1 MSNNNNTNSN
11 EVREQGLQHYY
22 NIIVDN
28 LFPFSLIAIVAIVV
42 SVVYAVSSINIYKS
56 TTVLKVSKPSGNI
69 LNSPL
74 MPEFQDFGSDR
85 FIANEIE
92 VLKSYKVREI
102 ASTALKD
109 SFNAL
114 NQIDSFKVLVHT
126 PSKLTN
132 DKPKLLEVDEIASLL
147 STNVTIEQK
156 RGLDIVEISS
166 QSPSPFE
173 AALITNLYAQAY
185 KTLNLEIN
193 RNQLTLVKAFLLD
206 QKNEK
211 LAQLNNSEELLKMFQ
226 EKRGII
232 ALDDQAKELITQLS
246 KFEAD
251 LNLGKM
257 ELAISEKTLKQY
269 KDELRRQDPQLTA
282 YLENFSSE
290 EYLKNLQTELARL
303 EVNRDVALSS
313 VKDKNVDTQAIREY
327 DAKIKELRNKLN
339 SKIEGFKASI
349 FASSPEEVK
358 LMTKNVIEEEIKSKS
373 LEIKVKNLSEIV
385 NKYDSKFNQL
395 PKLAIEYARLQ
406 RGRESLEKLYILVE
420 EKYQEAVIN
429 EQSQPGNVLIID
441 VARRP
446 DKPSKPNR
454 LLIVLVGTILGL
466 GFGLGYAFLRN
477 YFDNTVKT
485 PEDLKD
491 RNINVIGWVPQIQS
505 LDKSIS
511 KDLEFIIY
519 NKPDSVPS
527 EAFRALRTRVQFS
540 KVDQGNMKVIHITS
554 STPGEGKTL
563 ISSNLAGSFAQAN
576 HKTLLL
582 DCDLRKPRVHTI
594 FGMNRQ
600 PGLVEYLFD
609 QVNLATIIKPTKLAN
624 LDVITVGTIPPNPAE
639 MLGSKKMQ
647 DFITH
652 MKTLYDYI
660 IIDSPPIISVTDSE
674 IIAAYCDAVYLVV
687 SANYTEFDLLEKAL
701 DILKNSN
708 VNFVGT
714 ILNNFVFKNSYGSY
728 YKYYYYYYNREK
740 EGTRSKK
747 TT

>member
-1 MSNNNNTNSN
+1 MNNNSVD
-11 EVREQGLQHYY
+11 VREQGLAHYY
-22 NIIVDN
+22 NIVIDN
-28 LFPFSLIAIVAIVV
+28 LFPFLLISVVAIVV
-42 SVVYAVSSINIYKS
+42 AIVYAISSINIYKS
-56 TTVLKVSKPSGNI
+56 TTVLKISKPSGNI

-102 ASTALKD
+102 AANSLID
-109 SFNAL
+109 SVKAI
-114 NQIDSFKVLVHT
+114 NQIDSFKVLVQSQ
-126 PSKLTN
+126 SKLTN
-132 DKPKLLEVDEIASLL
+132 DRPKLLDVDQIATLL
-147 STNVTIEQK
+147 SSNVTIEQK

-173 AALITNLYAQAY
+173 AALITNLYARAY
-185 KTLNLEIN
+185 KTLNLEFN
-193 RNQLTLVKAFLLD
+193 RNQLTLVKAFLSD

-211 LAQLNNSEELLKMFQ
+211 LGELNSSEELLKTFQ
-226 EKRGII
+226 EKGGII

-251 LNLGKM
+251 LNLAKM
-257 ELAISEKTLKQY
+257 ELSISEKTLKQY
-269 KDELRRQDPQLTA
+269 KEELRKQDPQLTA

-303 EVNRDVALSS
+303 EVNRDIALSNT
-313 VKDKNVDTQAIREY
+313 KDKNLDNQMVRDY
-327 DAKIKELRNKLN
+327 DAKIKDLKSKLKT
-339 SKIEGFKASI
+339 KIEGLKASI

-358 LMTKNVIEEEIKSKS
+358 VLTKNVIEEEIKAKS
-373 LEIKVKNLSEIV
+373 LEIKVKNLAEIV
-385 NKYDSKFNQL
+385 NSYDSKFNQL
-395 PKLAIEYARLQ
+395 PKSAIEYARLQ
-406 RGRESLEKLYILVE
+406 RSRESLEKLYILVE

-429 EQSQPGNVLIID
+429 EQSQPGNVIIID

-446 DKPSKPNR
+446 DKPAKPNR
-454 LLIVLVGTILGL
+454 LLIILVGTILGL

-477 YFDNTVKT
+477 YFDNTVKS

-563 ISSNLAGSFAQAN
+563 IASNLAGSFAQAN
-576 HKTLLL
+576 HKTLLM
-582 DCDLRKPRVHTI
+582 DCDLRKPRVHTL

-600 PGLVEYLFD
+600 PGLVEHLFD
-609 QVNLATIIKPTKLAN
+609 QVDLATIIKPSKLAN

-687 SANYTEFDLLEKAL
+687 SANYTEFDLLDKAL

-740 EGTRSKK
+740 EGSRSKS

>member
-1 MSNNNNTNSN
+1 MNNNSV
-11 EVREQGLQHYY
+11 EVREQGLAHYY
-22 NIIVDN
+22 NIIIDN
-28 LFPFSLIAIVAIVV
+28 LFPFILISVVAIVV
-42 SVVYAVSSINIYKS
+42 AIIYAVSSINIYKS
-56 TTVLKVSKPSGNI
+56 TTVLKISKPSGNI

-102 ASTALKD
+102 AANALID
-109 SFNAL
+109 SFKSI
-114 NQIDSFKVLVHT
+114 NQIDSFKVLVQS
-126 PSKLTN
+126 PSKLIK
-132 DKPKLLEVDEIASLL
+132 DKPKLLEVDQIAALL
-147 STNVTIEQK
+147 SKNVTIEQK

-166 QSPSPFE
+166 ESPSPFE
-173 AALITNLYAQAY
+173 ASLIANLYAQAY
-185 KTLNLEIN
+185 KTLNLEFN
-193 RNQLTLVKAFLLD
+193 RNQLTLVKSFLD
-206 QKNEK
+206 QQKKEK
-211 LAQLNNSEELLKMFQ
+211 LAALNSAEDILKTFQ
-226 EKRGII
+226 EKGGII
-232 ALDDQAKELITQLS
+232 ALDDQARELITQLS

-251 LNLGKM
+251 RNLAKM

-269 KDELRRQDPQLTA
+269 KEELRKQDPQLTA

-290 EYLKNLQTELARL
+290 EYLKSLQTELARL
-303 EVNRDVALSS
+303 EVNRDVALSNA
-313 VKDKNVDTQAIREY
+313 KDKNVDNQTIKDY
-327 DAKIKELRNKLN
+327 DAKIKELRDKLK
-339 SKIEGFKASI
+339 SKIEGVKASI

-358 LMTKNVIEEEIKSKS
+358 LITKNVIEEEIKSQAS
-373 LEIKVKNLSEIV
+373 AIKVKNLDEIV
-385 NKYDSKFNQL
+385 KVYDTKFNQL
-395 PKLAIEYARLQ
+395 PKSAIEYARLQ

-429 EQSQPGNVLIID
+429 EQSQPGNVIIID
-441 VARRP
+441 LARRP
-446 DKPSKPNR
+446 SSPAKPNR
-454 LLIVLVGTILGL
+454 LLIILVGTILGF
-466 GFGLGYAFLRN
+466 GFGLGFAFLRN

-485 PEDLKD
+485 PEDLKNK
-491 RNINVIGWVPQIQS
+491 NINVTGWVPQIQS

-511 KDLEFIIY
+511 KDIEFIIY

-527 EAFRALRTRVQFS
+527 EAFRALRTRIQFS

-563 ISSNLAGSFAQAN
+563 IASNLAGSFAQAN

-582 DCDLRKPRVHTI
+582 DCDLRKPRIHSV
-594 FGMNRQ
+594 FGMTRQ

-609 QVNLATIIKPTKLAN
+609 QVDLKTIIKPTKLAN
-624 LDVITVGTIPPNPAE
+624 LDVITVGTIPPNPSE

-647 DFITH
+647 GFIDL

-660 IIDSPPIISVTDSE
+660 IIDSPPLISVTDSE

-687 SANYTEFDLLEKAL
+687 SANYTEFDLLDKAI

-740 EGTRSKK
+740 EGTRSK
-747 TT
+747 TTT

>member
-211 LAQLNNSEELLKMFQ
+211 LAQLNSAEDILKIFQ
-226 EKRGII
+226 EKGGII

-251 LNLGKM
+251 QNLAKM

-269 KDELRRQDPQLTA
+269 KEELRNQDPQLTA

-290 EYLKNLQTELARL
+290 EYLKSLQTELAKL
-303 EVNRDVALSS
+303 EVNRDIALSS
-313 VKDKNVDTQAIREY
+313 SKDKNNDNQTIKEY
-327 DAKIKELRNKLN
+327 DAKIKELRNKLK
-339 SKIEGFKASI
+339 SKVEGVKASI

-358 LMTKNVIEEEIKSKS
+358 LITKNVIEEEIKSQGYA
-373 LEIKVKNLSEIV
+373 IKVKNLDAIV
-385 NKYDSKFNQL
+385 KTYDAKFNQL
-395 PKLAIEYARLQ
+395 PKSAIEYARLQ

-491 RNINVIGWVPQIQS
+491 RNINVIGWVPKIQS

-540 KVDQGNMKVIHITS
+540 KVDQGNMKVIHVTS

>member
-211 LAQLNNSEELLKMFQ
+211 LAQLNSAEDILKIFQ
-226 EKRGII
+226 EKGGII

-251 LNLGKM
+251 QNLAKM

-269 KDELRRQDPQLTA
+269 KEELRNQDPQLTA

-290 EYLKNLQTELARL
+290 EYLKSLQTELAKL
-303 EVNRDVALSS
+303 EVNRDIALSS
-313 VKDKNVDTQAIREY
+313 SKDKNNDNQTIKEY
-327 DAKIKELRNKLN
+327 DAKIKELRNKLK
-339 SKIEGFKASI
+339 SKVEGVKASI

-358 LMTKNVIEEEIKSKS
+358 LITKNVIEEEIKSQGYA
-373 LEIKVKNLSEIV
+373 IKVKNLDAIV
-385 NKYDSKFNQL
+385 KTYDAKFNQL
-395 PKLAIEYARLQ
+395 PKSAIEYARLQ

-511 KDLEFIIY
+511 EDLEFIIY

-540 KVDQGNMKVIHITS
+540 KVDQGNMKVIHVTS

>member
-226 EKRGII
+226 EKGGII

-395 PKLAIEYARLQ
+395 PKSAIEYARLQ

-491 RNINVIGWVPQIQS
+491 RNINVIGWVPKIQS

-540 KVDQGNMKVIHITS
+540 KVDQGNMKVIHVTS
-554 STPGEGKTL
+554 STPGEGKSL

>member
-1 MSNNNNTNSN
+1 MNNNSVDT
-11 EVREQGLQHYY
+11 REQGLAHYY
-22 NIIVDN
+22 NIVIDN
-28 LFPFSLIAIVAIVV
+28 LFPFILISVVAIVV
-42 SVVYAVSSINIYKS
+42 AVVYAISSINIYKS
-56 TTVLKVSKPSGNI
+56 TTVLKISKPSGNI

-92 VLKSYKVREI
+92 VLKSYKVRDI
-102 ASTALKD
+102 AAQSLID
-109 SFNAL
+109 SFKSV
-114 NQIDSFKVLVHT
+114 NQLDSFKVLVRSA
-126 PSKLTN
+126 SKLTN
-132 DKPKLLEVDEIASLL
+132 DKPKLLDADQIAALL
-147 STNVTIEQK
+147 ATKVTIEQK

-166 QSPSPFE
+166 ESPSPYE
-173 AALITNLYAQAY
+173 ASLICNLYAQAY
-185 KTLNLEIN
+185 KTLNLEFN
-193 RNQLTLVKAFLLD
+193 RNQLTLVKDFLIQ
-206 QKNEK
+206 QKDEK
-211 LAQLNNSEELLKMFQ
+211 QHELNNSEEILKTFQ
-226 EKRGII
+226 ERGGII
-232 ALDDQAKELITQLS
+232 ALDEQARELITQLS

-251 LNLGKM
+251 LNLAKM
-257 ELAISEKTLKQY
+257 ELSISQKTLKQY
-269 KDELRRQDPQLTA
+269 KEELRKQDPQLTA
-282 YLENFSSE
+282 YLENVSSE
-290 EYLKNLQTELARL
+290 EYLKTLQTELARL
-303 EVNRDVALSS
+303 DFNRDVALSNA
-313 VKDKNVDTQAIREY
+313 KDKNVDNIVVKDY
-327 DAKIKELRNKLN
+327 DAKIKELKNKLKT
-339 SKIEGFKASI
+339 KIDGLKASI

-358 LMTKNVIEEEIKSKS
+358 EITKSVIEEEIKSQA
-373 LEIKVKNLSEIV
+373 LEIKVKNLENIV
-385 NKYDSKFNQL
+385 HEYDSKFNQL
-395 PKLAIEYARLQ
+395 PKSAIEYARLQ
-406 RGRESLEKLYILVE
+406 RNRESLEKLYILVE

-454 LLIVLVGTILGL
+454 LLIILVGTILGF

-491 RNINVIGWVPQIQS
+491 KNINVIGWVPQIQS
-505 LDKSIS
+505 LDKSIA

-563 ISSNLAGSFAQAN
+563 IASNLAGSFAQAN
-576 HKTLLL
+576 HKTLLM
-582 DCDLRKPRVHTI
+582 DCDLRKPRVHTV
-594 FGMNRQ
+594 FGMTRQ

-609 QVNLATIIKPTKLAN
+609 QVDLKTIIKPSKLSN

-647 DFITH
+647 DFIH
-652 MKTLYDYI
+652 LMKTMYDYI

-687 SANYTEFDLLEKAL
+687 SANYTEFDLLDKGL

-740 EGTRSKK
+740 EGSRSKK

>member
-1 MSNNNNTNSN
+1 S
-11 EVREQGLQHYY
+11 
-22 NIIVDN
+22 
-28 LFPFSLIAIVAIVV
+28 
-42 SVVYAVSSINIYKS
+42 
-56 TTVLKVSKPSGNI
+56 
-69 LNSPL
+69 
-74 MPEFQDFGSDR
+74 
-85 FIANEIE
+85 
-92 VLKSYKVREI
+92 
-102 ASTALKD
+102 
-109 SFNAL
+109 
-114 NQIDSFKVLVHT
+114 
-126 PSKLTN
+126 
-132 DKPKLLEVDEIASLL
+132 
-147 STNVTIEQK
+147 
-156 RGLDIVEISS
+156 
-166 QSPSPFE
+166 
-173 AALITNLYAQAY
+173 
-185 KTLNLEIN
+185 
-193 RNQLTLVKAFLLD
+193 
-206 QKNEK
+206 
-211 LAQLNNSEELLKMFQ
+211 
-226 EKRGII
+226 
-232 ALDDQAKELITQLS
+232 
-246 KFEAD
+246 
-251 LNLGKM
+251 
-257 ELAISEKTLKQY
+257 
-269 KDELRRQDPQLTA
+269 
-282 YLENFSSE
+282 
-290 EYLKNLQTELARL
+290 
-303 EVNRDVALSS
+303 
-313 VKDKNVDTQAIREY
+313 
-327 DAKIKELRNKLN
+327 
-339 SKIEGFKASI
+339 
-349 FASSPEEVK
+349 
-358 LMTKNVIEEEIKSKS
+358 
-373 LEIKVKNLSEIV
+373 
-385 NKYDSKFNQL
+385 
-395 PKLAIEYARLQ
+395 AIEYARLQ

-491 RNINVIGWVPQIQS
+491 RNINVIGWVPKIQS

>member
-211 LAQLNNSEELLKMFQ
+211 LAQLNSAEDILKIFQ
-226 EKRGII
+226 EKGGII

-251 LNLGKM
+251 QNLAKM

-269 KDELRRQDPQLTA
+269 KEELRNQDPQLTA

-290 EYLKNLQTELARL
+290 EYLKSLQTELAKL
-303 EVNRDVALSS
+303 EVNRDIALSS
-313 VKDKNVDTQAIREY
+313 SKDKNNDNQTIKEY
-327 DAKIKELRNKLN
+327 DAKIKELRNKLK
-339 SKIEGFKASI
+339 SKVEGVKASI

-358 LMTKNVIEEEIKSKS
+358 LITKNVIEEEIKSQGYA
-373 LEIKVKNLSEIV
+373 IKVKNLDAIV
-385 NKYDSKFNQL
+385 KTYDAKFNQL
-395 PKLAIEYARLQ
+395 PKSAIEYARLQ

-491 RNINVIGWVPQIQS
+491 RNINVIGWVPKIQS

-511 KDLEFIIY
+511 EDLEFIIY

-540 KVDQGNMKVIHITS
+540 KVDQGNMKVIHVTS

>member
-211 LAQLNNSEELLKMFQ
+211 LAQLNSAEDILKIFQ
-226 EKRGII
+226 EKGGII

-251 LNLGKM
+251 QNLAKM

-269 KDELRRQDPQLTA
+269 KEELRNQDPQLTA

-290 EYLKNLQTELARL
+290 EYLKSLQTELAKL
-303 EVNRDVALSS
+303 EVNRDIALSS
-313 VKDKNVDTQAIREY
+313 SKDKNNDNQTIKEY
-327 DAKIKELRNKLN
+327 DAKIKELRNKLK
-339 SKIEGFKASI
+339 SKVEGVKASI

-358 LMTKNVIEEEIKSKS
+358 LITKNVIEEEIKSQGYA
-373 LEIKVKNLSEIV
+373 IKVKNLDAIV
-385 NKYDSKFNQL
+385 KTYDAKFNQL
-395 PKLAIEYARLQ
+395 PKSAIEYARLQ

-540 KVDQGNMKVIHITS
+540 KVDQGNMKVIHVTS

>member
-540 KVDQGNMKVIHITS
+540 KVDQGNMKVIHVTS

>member
-1 MSNNNNTNSN
+1 MNNNSV
-11 EVREQGLQHYY
+11 EVSEQGLSHYY
-22 NIIVDN
+22 NIIIDN
-28 LFPFSLIAIVAIVV
+28 LFPFILISVVAIII
-42 SVVYAVSSINIYKS
+42 SVVYAVSSTNIYKS
-56 TTVLKVSKPSGNI
+56 TTVLKISKPSGNI

-92 VLKSYKVREI
+92 VLKSYKVRDI
-102 ASTALKD
+102 AAQSLID
-109 SFNAL
+109 SFKAVNV
-114 NQIDSFKVLVHT
+114 IDSFKVLVQSA
-126 PSKLTN
+126 SKLTN
-132 DKPKLLEVDEIASLL
+132 DKPKLLDIDEIATLL
-147 STNVTIEQK
+147 SKNVSIEQK

-166 QSPSPFE
+166 ESPSPFE
-173 AALITNLYAQAY
+173 ASLIANLYAQAY
-185 KTLNLEIN
+185 KTLNLEFN
-193 RNQLTLVKAFLLD
+193 RNQLTLVKSFLLD

-211 LAQLNNSEELLKMFQ
+211 LAQLNSSEDLLKTFQ
-226 EKRGII
+226 EKGGII

-251 LNLGKM
+251 FNLAKM
-257 ELAISEKTLKQY
+257 ELSMSLKTFKQY
-269 KDELRRQDPQLTA
+269 KEELRKQDPQLSA
-282 YLENFSSE
+282 YLENVSSE
-290 EYLKNLQTELARL
+290 EYLKTLQTELAKL
-303 EVNRDVALSS
+303 EVNRDIALSNT
-313 VKDKNVDTQAIREY
+313 KDKNVDNIVVKDY
-327 DAKIKELRNKLN
+327 DAKIKELKNKLKT
-339 SKIEGFKASI
+339 KIDGLKASI

-358 LMTKNVIEEEIKSKS
+358 ELTKSVIEEEIKSQA
-373 LEIKVKNLSEIV
+373 LEIKVNNLAAIV
-385 NKYDSKFNQL
+385 KTYDTKFNQL
-395 PKLAIEYARLQ
+395 PKSAIEYARLQ
-406 RGRESLEKLYILVE
+406 RGRESLEKLYVLVE

-446 DKPSKPNR
+446 DKPAKPNR
-454 LLIVLVGTILGL
+454 LLIILVGTVLGF

-477 YFDNTVKT
+477 YFDNTVKS
-485 PEDLKD
+485 PEDLKAK
-491 RNINVIGWVPQIQS
+491 NINVIGWVPQIQS

-511 KDLEFIIY
+511 RDMEFIIY

-563 ISSNLAGSFAQAN
+563 IAANLAGSFAQAN
-576 HKTLLL
+576 HKTLLM
-582 DCDLRKPRVHTI
+582 DCDLRKPRVHTV
-594 FGMNRQ
+594 FGINRQ

-609 QVNLATIIKPTKLAN
+609 QVDLATITRHSKLAN

-647 DFITH
+647 DFIAH

-687 SANYTEFDLLEKAL
+687 SANYTEFDLLDKAM
-701 DILKNSN
+701 DIINKSD

-740 EGTRSKK
+740 EGSRSKK
-747 TT
+747 NI

>member
-1 MSNNNNTNSN
+1 MNNNSVD
-11 EVREQGLQHYY
+11 VREQGLAHYY
-22 NIIVDN
+22 NIVIDN
-28 LFPFSLIAIVAIVV
+28 LFPFLLISVVAIVV
-42 SVVYAVSSINIYKS
+42 AIVYAISSINIYKS
-56 TTVLKVSKPSGNI
+56 TTVLKISKPSGNI

-102 ASTALKD
+102 AA
-109 SFNAL
+109 NAL
-114 NQIDSFKVLVHT
+114 RDSVKSLGEIDSFKVLVEST
-126 PSKLTN
+126 SKLMN
-132 DKPKLLEVDEIASLL
+132 NKSRLLDVDQIATLL
-147 STNVTIEQK
+147 SSNVTIEQK

-185 KTLNLEIN
+185 KTLNLEFN
-193 RNQLTLVKAFLLD
+193 RNQLTLVKSFLLS

-211 LAQLNNSEELLKMFQ
+211 LGELNSSEELLKTFQ
-226 EKRGII
+226 EKGGII
-232 ALDDQAKELITQLS
+232 ALDDQARELITQLS

-251 LNLGKM
+251 LNLAKM
-257 ELAISEKTLKQY
+257 ELSISEKTLKQY
-269 KDELRRQDPQLTA
+269 KEELRKQDPQLTA

-303 EVNRDVALSS
+303 EVNRDIALSNS
-313 VKDKNVDTQAIREY
+313 KDKNLDNQVVRDY
-327 DAKIKELRNKLN
+327 DAKIKDLKSKLKT
-339 SKIEGFKASI
+339 KIEGFKASI

-358 LMTKNVIEEEIKSKS
+358 VLTKNVIEEEIKARS
-373 LEIKVKNLSEIV
+373 LEIKVKNLAEIV
-385 NKYDSKFNQL
+385 NSYDSKFNQL
-395 PKLAIEYARLQ
+395 PKSAIEYARLQ
-406 RGRESLEKLYILVE
+406 RSRESLEKLYILVE

-429 EQSQPGNVLIID
+429 EQSQPGNVIIID

-446 DKPSKPNR
+446 DKPAKPNR
-454 LLIVLVGTILGL
+454 LLIILVGTILGL

-477 YFDNTVKT
+477 YFDNTVKS

-563 ISSNLAGSFAQAN
+563 IASNLAGSFAQAN
-576 HKTLLL
+576 HKTLLM
-582 DCDLRKPRVHTI
+582 DCDLRKPRVHTL

-600 PGLVEYLFD
+600 PGLVEHLFD
-609 QVNLATIIKPTKLAN
+609 QVDLATIIKPSKLAN

-687 SANYTEFDLLEKAL
+687 SANYTEFDLLDKAL

-740 EGTRSKK
+740 EGSRSKS

>member
-1 MSNNNNTNSN
+1 MNNNSVD
-11 EVREQGLQHYY
+11 VREQGLAHYY
-22 NIIVDN
+22 NIVIDN
-28 LFPFSLIAIVAIVV
+28 LFPFLLISVVAIVV
-42 SVVYAVSSINIYKS
+42 AIVYAISSINIYKS
-56 TTVLKVSKPSGNI
+56 TTVLKISKPSGNI

-102 ASTALKD
+102 AANSLID
-109 SFNAL
+109 SVKAI
-114 NQIDSFKVLVHT
+114 NQIDSFKVLVQSH
-126 PSKLTN
+126 SKLTN
-132 DKPKLLEVDEIASLL
+132 DRPKLLDVDQIATLL
-147 STNVTIEQK
+147 SSNVTIEQK

-185 KTLNLEIN
+185 KTLNLEFN
-193 RNQLTLVKAFLLD
+193 RNQLTLVKAFLSD

-211 LAQLNNSEELLKMFQ
+211 LGELNSSEELLKTFQ
-226 EKRGII
+226 EKGGII

-251 LNLGKM
+251 LNLAKM
-257 ELAISEKTLKQY
+257 ELSISEKTLKQY
-269 KDELRRQDPQLTA
+269 KEELRKQDPQLTA

-303 EVNRDVALSS
+303 EVNRDIALSNT
-313 VKDKNVDTQAIREY
+313 KDKNLDNQMVRDY
-327 DAKIKELRNKLN
+327 DAKIKDLKSKLKT
-339 SKIEGFKASI
+339 KIEGLKASI

-358 LMTKNVIEEEIKSKS
+358 VLTKNVIEEEIKAKS
-373 LEIKVKNLSEIV
+373 LEIKVKNLAEIV
-385 NKYDSKFNQL
+385 NSYDSKFNQL
-395 PKLAIEYARLQ
+395 PKSAIEYARLQ
-406 RGRESLEKLYILVE
+406 RSRESLEKLYILVE

-429 EQSQPGNVLIID
+429 EQSQPGNVIIID

-446 DKPSKPNR
+446 DKPAKPNR
-454 LLIVLVGTILGL
+454 LLIILVGTILGL

-477 YFDNTVKT
+477 YFDNTVKS

-563 ISSNLAGSFAQAN
+563 IASNLAGSFAQAN
-576 HKTLLL
+576 HKTLLM
-582 DCDLRKPRVHTI
+582 DCDLRKPRVHTL

-600 PGLVEYLFD
+600 PGLVEHLFD
-609 QVNLATIIKPTKLAN
+609 QVDLATIIKPSKLAN

-687 SANYTEFDLLEKAL
+687 SANYTEFDLLDKAL

-740 EGTRSKK
+740 EGSRSKS

>member
-1 MSNNNNTNSN
+1 MNNNSP
-11 EVREQGLQHYY
+11 EVREQGLAHYY
-22 NIIVDN
+22 NIIIDN
-28 LFPFSLIAIVAIVV
+28 LFPFILISVVAIVV
-42 SVVYAVSSINIYKS
+42 AVVYAASSINIYKS
-56 TTVLKVSKPSGNI
+56 TTVLKISKPTGSI
-69 LNSPL
+69 LDSPL

-102 ASTALKD
+102 TANALID
-109 SFNAL
+109 SFKAM
-114 NQIDSFKVLVHT
+114 NQPDSFKVLLQSSSQLSNNA
-126 PSKLTN
+126 PR
-132 DKPKLLEVDEIASLL
+132 LLHADEIAELL
-147 STNVTIEQK
+147 SKKINIEQK
-156 RGLDIVEISS
+156 RGLDIVEISAE
-166 QSPSPFE
+166 SPSPFE
-173 AALITNLYAQAY
+173 ASLIANLYAKAY
-185 KTLNLEIN
+185 KTLNLEFN
-193 RNQLTLVKAFLLD
+193 RNQLTLVKNFLLL
-206 QKNEK
+206 QKDEK
-211 LAQLNNSEELLKMFQ
+211 LTELNNAEDILKAFQ
-226 EKRGII
+226 EKGGII

-246 KFEAD
+246 SFEAN
-251 LNLGKM
+251 LNMAKM
-257 ELAISEKTLKQY
+257 ELAISDKTLKQY
-269 KDELRRQDPQLTA
+269 KEELRKQDPQLSA

-290 EYLKNLQTELARL
+290 EYLKTLQTELAKL
-303 EVNRDVALSS
+303 EVNRDIALSS
-313 VKDKNVDTQAIREY
+313 SKDKSADNPAVKEY
-327 DAKIKELRNKLN
+327 DTKIKELKGKLKV
-339 SKIEGFKASI
+339 KIEGFKASI

-358 LMTKNVIEEEIKSKS
+358 ELTKNIIEED
-373 LEIKVKNLSEIV
+373 VKNQGLQIQVNNLSGILNSYEV
-385 NKYDSKFNQL
+385 KFNQL
-395 PKLAIEYARLQ
+395 PKSAIEFARLQ
-406 RGRESLEKLYILVE
+406 RSRESLEKLYLLVE

-446 DKPSKPNR
+446 FQPAKPNR
-454 LLIVLVGTILGL
+454 LLIILVGTILGL

-491 RNINVIGWVPQIQS
+491 KNINVIGWIPQIQS
-505 LDKSIS
+505 LDKSIA
-511 KDLEFIIY
+511 KELEFIIY

-540 KVDQGNMKVIHITS
+540 KVDQGNLKVIHITS

-563 ISSNLAGSFAQAN
+563 IASNLAGSFAQAN
-576 HKTLLL
+576 HKTLLM
-582 DCDLRKPRVHTI
+582 DCDLRKPRVHSV

-600 PGLVEYLFD
+600 PGLVEHLFD
-609 QVNLATIIKPTKLAN
+609 QVDLKTIIKPTSLAN

-647 DFITH
+647 DFIDH

-687 SANYTEFDLLEKAL
+687 SANYTEFDLLDKAVDL
-701 DILKNSN
+701 LKNAN

-740 EGTRSKK
+740 EGTKSK
-747 TT
+747 TTT

>member
-395 PKLAIEYARLQ
+395 PKSAIEYARLQ

-491 RNINVIGWVPQIQS
+491 RNINVIGWVPKIQS

>member
-211 LAQLNNSEELLKMFQ
+211 LAQLNSAEDILKIFQ
-226 EKRGII
+226 EKGGII

-251 LNLGKM
+251 QNLAKM

-269 KDELRRQDPQLTA
+269 KEELRNQDPQLTA

-290 EYLKNLQTELARL
+290 EYLKSLQTELAKL
-303 EVNRDVALSS
+303 EVNRDIALSS
-313 VKDKNVDTQAIREY
+313 SKDKNNDNQTIKEY
-327 DAKIKELRNKLN
+327 DAKIKELRNKLK
-339 SKIEGFKASI
+339 SKVEGVKASI

-358 LMTKNVIEEEIKSKS
+358 LITKNVIEEEIKSQGYA
-373 LEIKVKNLSEIV
+373 IKVKNLDAIV
-385 NKYDSKFNQL
+385 KTYDAKFNQL
-395 PKLAIEYARLQ
+395 PKSAIEYARLQ

-511 KDLEFIIY
+511 EDLEFIIY

>member
-1 MSNNNNTNSN
+1 MNNNSVD
-11 EVREQGLQHYY
+11 VREQGLAHYY
-22 NIIVDN
+22 NIVIDN
-28 LFPFSLIAIVAIVV
+28 LFPFLLISIVAIVV
-42 SVVYAVSSINIYKS
+42 AIVYAISSINIYKS
-56 TTVLKVSKPSGNI
+56 TTVLKISKPSGNI

-102 ASTALKD
+102 AANSLLD
-109 SFNAL
+109 SAKTM
-114 NQIDSFKVLVHT
+114 NQMDSFKVLVQSR
-126 PSKLTN
+126 SKLTN
-132 DKPKLLEVDEIASLL
+132 DKPKLLDADQIATLL
-147 STNVTIEQK
+147 SKNVTIEQK

-166 QSPSPFE
+166 ESPSPSE
-173 AALITNLYAQAY
+173 ASLIANVYAQAY
-185 KTLNLEIN
+185 KTLNLEFN
-193 RNQLTLVKAFLLD
+193 RNQLTLVKAFLLQ

-211 LAQLNNSEELLKMFQ
+211 LTELNNSEELLKTFQ
-226 EKRGII
+226 EKGGII

-251 LNLGKM
+251 LNLAKM
-257 ELAISEKTLKQY
+257 ELSISEKTLKQY
-269 KDELRRQDPQLTA
+269 KEELRKQDPQLTA

-303 EVNRDVALSS
+303 EVNRDIALSNS
-313 VKDKNVDTQAIREY
+313 KDKNLDNQVVKDY
-327 DAKIKELRNKLN
+327 DAKIKELKNKLKT
-339 SKIEGFKASI
+339 KIDGFKASI

-358 LMTKNVIEEEIKSKS
+358 VLTKNIIEEEIKNQS
-373 LEIKVKNLSEIV
+373 LEIKLKNLAAIV
-385 NKYDSKFNQL
+385 SSYDSKFNQL
-395 PKLAIEYARLQ
+395 PKSAIEYARLQ
-406 RGRESLEKLYILVE
+406 RSRESLEKLYILVE

-429 EQSQPGNVLIID
+429 EQSQPGNVVIID

-446 DKPSKPNR
+446 SSPAKPNR
-454 LLIVLVGTILGL
+454 LLIILVGTILGL

-477 YFDNTVKT
+477 YFDNTVKS

-505 LDKSIS
+505 LDKSIA

-563 ISSNLAGSFAQAN
+563 IASNLAGSFAQAN

-582 DCDLRKPRVHTI
+582 DCDLRKPRVHTV

-600 PGLVEYLFD
+600 PGLVEHLFD
-609 QVNLATIIKPTKLAN
+609 QVDLATIIKPSKLAN

-647 DFITH
+647 DFIDH
-652 MKTLYDYI
+652 MKSLYDYI

-687 SANYTEFDLLEKAL
+687 SANYTEFDLLDKAL
-701 DILKNSN
+701 DLLKNSN

-740 EGTRSKK
+740 EGTRSKS

>member
-1 MSNNNNTNSN
+1 MNNNSVD
-11 EVREQGLQHYY
+11 VREQGLAHYY
-22 NIIVDN
+22 NIIIDN
-28 LFPFSLIAIVAIVV
+28 LFPFILISVVAIVV
-42 SVVYAVSSINIYKS
+42 AIVYAVSSINIYKS
-56 TTVLKVSKPSGNI
+56 TTVLKISKPSGNI

-102 ASTALKD
+102 AANALID
-109 SFNAL
+109 SFKVL
-114 NQIDSFKVLVHT
+114 NQIDSFKVLVQS
-126 PSKLTN
+126 PSQLMSN
-132 DKPKLLEVDEIASLL
+132 KPRLLDVDQIATLL
-147 STNVTIEQK
+147 ATNVTIEQK
-156 RGLDIVEISS
+156 RGLDVVEISA
-166 QSPSPFE
+166 QSPSPYE
-173 AALITNLYAQAY
+173 ASLIANLYSQAY

-193 RNQLTLVKAFLLD
+193 RNQLTLVKAFLLQ

-211 LAQLNNSEELLKMFQ
+211 LSQLNDAEELLKIFQ
-226 EKRGII
+226 EKGGII

-251 LNLGKM
+251 LNLAKM
-257 ELAISEKTLKQY
+257 ESSISEKTLKQY
-269 KDELRRQDPQLTA
+269 KEELRKQDPQLTA

-290 EYLKNLQTELARL
+290 EYLKTLQTELAKL
-303 EVNRDVALSS
+303 EVNRDIALSNS
-313 VKDKNVDTQAIREY
+313 KDKNLDNQVVRDY
-327 DAKIKELRNKLN
+327 DAKIKELKNKLK

-358 LMTKNVIEEEIKSKS
+358 ELTKNVIEEEIKSRS
-373 LEIKVKNLSEIV
+373 LDIKVKNLGEIV
-385 NKYDSKFNQL
+385 TSYDTKFNQL
-395 PKLAIEYARLQ
+395 PKSAIEYARLQ
-406 RGRESLEKLYILVE
+406 RSRESLEKLYILVE

-429 EQSQPGNVLIID
+429 EQSQPGNVIIID

-446 DKPSKPNR
+446 DKPAKPNR

-477 YFDNTVKT
+477 YFDNTVKS

-563 ISSNLAGSFAQAN
+563 IASNLAGSFAQAN
-576 HKTLLL
+576 HKTLLM
-582 DCDLRKPRVHTI
+582 DCDLRKPRVHAL
-594 FGMNRQ
+594 FGLTRQ
-600 PGLVEYLFD
+600 PGLVEHLFD
-609 QVNLATIIKPTKLAN
+609 QVDLATIIKPSKLAN

-647 DFITH
+647 DFIAH

-687 SANYTEFDLLEKAL
+687 SANYTEFDLLDKAL

-740 EGTRSKK
+740 EGTRSKS

>member
-1 MSNNNNTNSN
+1 MNNNS
-11 EVREQGLQHYY
+11 VDIREQGLAHYY
-22 NIIVDN
+22 NIVIDN
-28 LFPFSLIAIVAIVV
+28 LFPFILISVVAIVV
-42 SVVYAVSSINIYKS
+42 SIVYAVSSINIYKS
-56 TTVLKVSKPSGNI
+56 TTVLKISKPSGNI

-102 ASTALKD
+102 AALALID
-109 SFNAL
+109 SFKAL
-114 NQIDSFKVLVHT
+114 NQIDSFKVLVQSA
-126 PSKLTN
+126 SKLT
-132 DKPKLLEVDEIASLL
+132 DEKPKLLDVDQIATLL
-147 STNVTIEQK
+147 SSNVTIEQK

-166 QSPSPFE
+166 QSPSPYE
-173 AALITNLYAQAY
+173 ASLIANLYSQAY

-193 RNQLTLVKAFLLD
+193 RNQLTLVKAFLLQ

-211 LAQLNNSEELLKMFQ
+211 LNQLNNSEEMLKIFQ
-226 EKRGII
+226 EKGGII

-246 KFEAD
+246 QFEAD
-251 LNLGKM
+251 LNLAKM

-269 KDELRRQDPQLTA
+269 KEELRKQDPQLTA

-313 VKDKNVDTQAIREY
+313 VKDKNSDNQALRDY

-358 LMTKNVIEEEIKSKS
+358 LMTKNVIEEEIKSRS
-373 LEIKVKNLSEIV
+373 LEIKVKNLAEIV
-385 NKYDSKFNQL
+385 KTYDSKFNQL
-395 PKLAIEYARLQ
+395 PKSAIEYARLQ
-406 RGRESLEKLYILVE
+406 RSRESLEKLYVLVE

-446 DKPSKPNR
+446 DKPAKPNR

-563 ISSNLAGSFAQAN
+563 VASNLAGSFAQAN
-576 HKTLLL
+576 HKTLLM
-582 DCDLRKPRVHTI
+582 DCDLRKPRVHTL
-594 FGMNRQ
+594 FGMQRQ
-600 PGLVEYLFD
+600 PGLVEHLFG
-609 QVNLATIIKPTKLAN
+609 QVDLATIIKPTKLAN

-647 DFITH
+647 DFIAH

-687 SANYTEFDLLEKAL
+687 SANYTEFDLLDKAL
-701 DILKNSN
+701 DIIKNSN

-740 EGTRSKK
+740 EGSRSK
-747 TT
+747 TTT

>member
-211 LAQLNNSEELLKMFQ
+211 LAQLNSAEDILKIFQ
-226 EKRGII
+226 EKGGII

-251 LNLGKM
+251 QNLAKM

-269 KDELRRQDPQLTA
+269 KEELRNQDPQLTA

-290 EYLKNLQTELARL
+290 EYLKSLQTELAKL
-303 EVNRDVALSS
+303 EVNRDIALSS
-313 VKDKNVDTQAIREY
+313 SKDKNNDNQTIKEY
-327 DAKIKELRNKLN
+327 DAKIKELRNKLK
-339 SKIEGFKASI
+339 SKVEGVKASI

-358 LMTKNVIEEEIKSKS
+358 LITKNVIEEEIKSQGYA
-373 LEIKVKNLSEIV
+373 IKVKNLDAIV
-385 NKYDSKFNQL
+385 KTYDAKFNQL
-395 PKLAIEYARLQ
+395 PKSAIEYARLQ

>member
-211 LAQLNNSEELLKMFQ
+211 LAQLNSAEDILKIFQ
-226 EKRGII
+226 EKGGII

-251 LNLGKM
+251 QNLAKM

-269 KDELRRQDPQLTA
+269 KEELRNQDPQLTA

-290 EYLKNLQTELARL
+290 EYLKSLQTELAKL
-303 EVNRDVALSS
+303 EVNRDIALSS
-313 VKDKNVDTQAIREY
+313 SKDKNNDNQTIKEY
-327 DAKIKELRNKLN
+327 DAKIKELRNKLK
-339 SKIEGFKASI
+339 SKVEGVKASI
-349 FASSPEEVK
+349 
-358 LMTKNVIEEEIKSKS
+358 
-373 LEIKVKNLSEIV
+373 
-385 NKYDSKFNQL
+385 
-395 PKLAIEYARLQ
+395 
-406 RGRESLEKLYILVE
+406 
-420 EKYQEAVIN
+420 
-429 EQSQPGNVLIID
+429 
-441 VARRP
+441 
-446 DKPSKPNR
+446 
-454 LLIVLVGTILGL
+454 
-466 GFGLGYAFLRN
+466 
-477 YFDNTVKT
+477 
-485 PEDLKD
+485 
-491 RNINVIGWVPQIQS
+491 
-505 LDKSIS
+505 
-511 KDLEFIIY
+511 
-519 NKPDSVPS
+519 
-527 EAFRALRTRVQFS
+527 
-540 KVDQGNMKVIHITS
+540 
-554 STPGEGKTL
+554 
-563 ISSNLAGSFAQAN
+563 
-576 HKTLLL
+576 
-582 DCDLRKPRVHTI
+582 
-594 FGMNRQ
+594 
-600 PGLVEYLFD
+600 
-609 QVNLATIIKPTKLAN
+609 
-624 LDVITVGTIPPNPAE
+624 
-639 MLGSKKMQ
+639 
-647 DFITH
+647 
-652 MKTLYDYI
+652 
-660 IIDSPPIISVTDSE
+660 
-674 IIAAYCDAVYLVV
+674 
-687 SANYTEFDLLEKAL
+687 
-701 DILKNSN
+701 
-708 VNFVGT
+708 
-714 ILNNFVFKNSYGSY
+714 
-728 YKYYYYYYNREK
+728 
-740 EGTRSKK
+740 
-747 TT
+747 

>member
-1 MSNNNNTNSN
+1 MNNNSVD
-11 EVREQGLQHYY
+11 VREQGLAHYY
-22 NIIVDN
+22 NIIIDN
-28 LFPFSLIAIVAIVV
+28 LFPFILISVVAIVV
-42 SVVYAVSSINIYKS
+42 AVVYAVSSINIYKS
-56 TTVLKVSKPSGNI
+56 TTVLKISKPSGNI

-102 ASTALKD
+102 AA
-109 SFNAL
+109 NAL
-114 NQIDSFKVLVHT
+114 RDSVKSLGEIDSFKVLVQSE
-126 PSKLTN
+126 SKLMNNKTR
-132 DKPKLLEVDEIASLL
+132 LLDVDQIATLL
-147 STNVTIEQK
+147 SSNVTIEQK

-173 AALITNLYAQAY
+173 AALITNLYARAY
-185 KTLNLEIN
+185 KTLNLEFN
-193 RNQLTLVKAFLLD
+193 RNQLTLVKAFLSD

-211 LAQLNNSEELLKMFQ
+211 LGELNSSEELLKTFQ
-226 EKRGII
+226 EKGGII

-251 LNLGKM
+251 LNLAKM
-257 ELAISEKTLKQY
+257 ELSISEKTLKQY
-269 KDELRRQDPQLTA
+269 KEELRKQDPQLTA

-303 EVNRDVALSS
+303 EVNRDIALSNS
-313 VKDKNVDTQAIREY
+313 KDKNLDNQMVRDY
-327 DAKIKELRNKLN
+327 DAKIKDLKSKLKT
-339 SKIEGFKASI
+339 KIEGFKASI

-358 LMTKNVIEEEIKSKS
+358 VLTKNVIEEEIKSRS
-373 LEIKVKNLSEIV
+373 LEIKVKNLGEIV
-385 NKYDSKFNQL
+385 NSYDSKFSQL
-395 PKLAIEYARLQ
+395 PKSAIEYARLQ
-406 RGRESLEKLYILVE
+406 RSRESLEKLYILVE

-429 EQSQPGNVLIID
+429 EQSQPGNVIIID

-446 DKPSKPNR
+446 DKPAKPNR

-477 YFDNTVKT
+477 YFDNTVKS

-563 ISSNLAGSFAQAN
+563 IASNLAGSFAQAN
-576 HKTLLL
+576 HKTLLM
-582 DCDLRKPRVHTI
+582 DCDLRKPRVHAL
-594 FGMNRQ
+594 FGMTRQ
-600 PGLVEYLFD
+600 PGLVEHLFD
-609 QVNLATIIKPTKLAN
+609 QVDLATIIKPSKLAN

-647 DFITH
+647 DFIAH

-687 SANYTEFDLLEKAL
+687 SANYTEFDLLDKAL

-740 EGTRSKK
+740 EGSRSKS

>member
-226 EKRGII
+226 EKGGII

-395 PKLAIEYARLQ
+395 PKSAIEYARLQ

-511 KDLEFIIY
+511 EDLEFIIY

-540 KVDQGNMKVIHITS
+540 KVDQGNMKVIHVTS

>member
-1 MSNNNNTNSN
+1 MSSNSV
-11 EVREQGLQHYY
+11 EVREQGLGHYY
-22 NIIVDN
+22 NILIDN
-28 LFPFSLIAIVAIVV
+28 LFPFILISVVAIVV
-42 SVVYAVSSINIYKS
+42 AIVYAISSINIYKS
-56 TTVLKVSKPSGNI
+56 TTVLKISKPSGNI

-102 ASTALKD
+102 AANALID
-109 SFNAL
+109 SFKAINR
-114 NQIDSFKVLVHT
+114 IDSFKVLVQSA
-126 PSKLTN
+126 SKLTS
-132 DKPKLLEVDEIASLL
+132 DKAKLLDNDQIASIL
-147 STNVTIEQK
+147 SSNVTIEQK

-173 AALITNLYAQAY
+173 ASLIANLYAQAY
-185 KTLNLEIN
+185 KTLNLEFN

-211 LAQLNNSEELLKMFQ
+211 LSQLNSSEELLKTFQ
-226 EKRGII
+226 EKGGII

-251 LNLGKM
+251 RNLAKM
-257 ELAISEKTLKQY
+257 ELAISDKTLKQY
-269 KDELRRQDPQLTA
+269 KEELRKQDPQLTA

-303 EVNRDVALSS
+303 EVNRDIALISS
-313 VKDKNVDTQAIREY
+313 KDKTVDSQTIKDY
-327 DAKIKELRNKLN
+327 DAKIKELRNKLK
-339 SKIEGFKASI
+339 SKIEGFKTSI
-349 FASSPEEVK
+349 LASSPEEVK
-358 LMTKNVIEEEIKSKS
+358 LITKNVIEEEIKSQS
-373 LEIKVKNLSEIV
+373 LEIKVKNLDEIV
-385 NKYDSKFNQL
+385 KSYDTKFNQL
-395 PKLAIEYARLQ
+395 PKSAIEYARLQ

-429 EQSQPGNVLIID
+429 EQSQPGNVIIID
-441 VARRP
+441 RARRP
-446 DKPSKPNR
+446 ASPAKPNR
-454 LLIVLVGTILGL
+454 LLIILVGTILGF

-491 RNINVIGWVPQIQS
+491 KNINVIGWVPQIQS

-511 KDLEFIIY
+511 KDIEFIIY

-563 ISSNLAGSFAQAN
+563 IASNLAGSFAQAN

-582 DCDLRKPRVHTI
+582 DCDLRKPRVHTV
-594 FGMNRQ
+594 FGMTRQ

-609 QVNLATIIKPTKLAN
+609 QVDLKTIIKHSKLAN

-647 DFITH
+647 DFIDL
-652 MKTLYDYI
+652 MKTMYDYI

-687 SANYTEFDLLEKAL
+687 SANYTEFDLLDKAL
-701 DILKNSN
+701 DIIKNGN

-740 EGTRSKK
+740 EGTRSK
-747 TT
+747 TTT

>member
-226 EKRGII
+226 EKGGII

-395 PKLAIEYARLQ
+395 PKSAIEYARLQ

-540 KVDQGNMKVIHITS
+540 KVDQGNMKVIHVTS

>member
-211 LAQLNNSEELLKMFQ
+211 LAQLNSAEDILKIFQ
-226 EKRGII
+226 EKGGII

-251 LNLGKM
+251 QNLAKM

-269 KDELRRQDPQLTA
+269 KEELRNQDPQLTA

-290 EYLKNLQTELARL
+290 EYLKSLQTELAKL
-303 EVNRDVALSS
+303 EVNRDIALSS
-313 VKDKNVDTQAIREY
+313 SKDKNNDNQTIKEY
-327 DAKIKELRNKLN
+327 DAKIKELRNKLK
-339 SKIEGFKASI
+339 SKVEGVKASI

-358 LMTKNVIEEEIKSKS
+358 LITKNVIEEEIKSQGYA
-373 LEIKVKNLSEIV
+373 IKVKNLDAIV
-385 NKYDSKFNQL
+385 KTYDAKFNQL
-395 PKLAIEYARLQ
+395 PK
-406 RGRESLEKLYILVE
+406 S
-420 EKYQEAVIN
+420 
-429 EQSQPGNVLIID
+429 
-441 VARRP
+441 
-446 DKPSKPNR
+446 
-454 LLIVLVGTILGL
+454 
-466 GFGLGYAFLRN
+466 
-477 YFDNTVKT
+477 
-485 PEDLKD
+485 
-491 RNINVIGWVPQIQS
+491 
-505 LDKSIS
+505 
-511 KDLEFIIY
+511 
-519 NKPDSVPS
+519 
-527 EAFRALRTRVQFS
+527 
-540 KVDQGNMKVIHITS
+540 
-554 STPGEGKTL
+554 
-563 ISSNLAGSFAQAN
+563 
-576 HKTLLL
+576 
-582 DCDLRKPRVHTI
+582 
-594 FGMNRQ
+594 
-600 PGLVEYLFD
+600 
-609 QVNLATIIKPTKLAN
+609 
-624 LDVITVGTIPPNPAE
+624 
-639 MLGSKKMQ
+639 
-647 DFITH
+647 
-652 MKTLYDYI
+652 
-660 IIDSPPIISVTDSE
+660 
-674 IIAAYCDAVYLVV
+674 
-687 SANYTEFDLLEKAL
+687 
-701 DILKNSN
+701 
-708 VNFVGT
+708 
-714 ILNNFVFKNSYGSY
+714 
-728 YKYYYYYYNREK
+728 
-740 EGTRSKK
+740 
-747 TT
+747 

>member
-1 MSNNNNTNSN
+1 MNNNSG

-28 LFPFSLIAIVAIVV
+28 LFPFLLISAVAIVI
-42 SVVYAVSSINIYKS
+42 SVVYAISSINIYKS
-56 TTVLKVSKPSGNI
+56 TTVLKISKPSGNI

-92 VLKSYKVREI
+92 VLKSYKVRDI
-102 ASTALKD
+102 AANALID
-109 SFNAL
+109 SFKAI
-114 NQIDSFKVLVHT
+114 NQIDSFKVLVQSA
-126 PSKLTN
+126 SKLIN
-132 DKPKLLEVDEIASLL
+132 NKPKLLDADQIAALL
-147 STNVTIEQK
+147 SSNVTIEQK

-166 QSPSPFE
+166 ESPSPFE
-173 AALITNLYAQAY
+173 AALIANLYAQAY

-193 RNQLTLVKAFLLD
+193 RNQLTLVKKFLLD

-211 LAQLNNSEELLKMFQ
+211 LSQLNSSEDILKTFQ
-226 EKRGII
+226 EKGGII

-251 LNLGKM
+251 RNLAKM

-269 KDELRRQDPQLTA
+269 KEELRKQDPQLTA

-290 EYLKNLQTELARL
+290 EYLKNLQTELAKL
-303 EVNRDVALSS
+303 EVNRDVALSNA
-313 VKDKNVDTQAIREY
+313 KDKNIDNQLVKDY
-327 DAKIKELRNKLN
+327 DAKIRELKNKLK
-339 SKIEGFKASI
+339 SKIEGLKASI

-358 LMTKNVIEEEIKSKS
+358 LITKNVIEEEIKSQG
-373 LEIKVKNLSEIV
+373 LEIKVKDLDDIV
-385 NKYDSKFNQL
+385 RTYDTKFNQL
-395 PKLAIEYARLQ
+395 PKSAIEYARLQ

-446 DKPSKPNR
+446 ASPAKPNR
-454 LLIVLVGTILGL
+454 LLIILVGTILGF
-466 GFGLGYAFLRN
+466 GFGLGYAFLRD

-491 RNINVIGWVPQIQS
+491 KNINVIGWVPQIQS
-505 LDKSIS
+505 LDKSIA
-511 KDLEFIIY
+511 KDIEFIIY

-540 KVDQGNMKVIHITS
+540 KVDQRNMKVIHITS

-563 ISSNLAGSFAQAN
+563 IASNLAGSFAQAN

-582 DCDLRKPRVHTI
+582 DLDFRKPRIHSV

-609 QVNLATIIKPTKLAN
+609 QVDLKTIINHSKLAN

-647 DFITH
+647 DFIDL
-652 MKTLYDYI
+652 MKTLYDYV

-687 SANYTEFDLLEKAL
+687 SANYTEFDLLDKAL

>member
-1 MSNNNNTNSN
+1 MSNNSV
-11 EVREQGLQHYY
+11 EVREQGLGHYY
-22 NIIVDN
+22 NILIDN
-28 LFPFSLIAIVAIVV
+28 LFPFILISVVAIVV
-42 SVVYAVSSINIYKS
+42 AIVYAISSINIYKS
-56 TTVLKVSKPSGNI
+56 TTVLKISKPSGNI

-102 ASTALKD
+102 AANALID
-109 SFNAL
+109 SFKAINR
-114 NQIDSFKVLVHT
+114 IDSFKVLVQSA
-126 PSKLTN
+126 SKLTS
-132 DKPKLLEVDEIASLL
+132 DKAKLLDNDQIASIL
-147 STNVTIEQK
+147 SSNVTIEQK

-173 AALITNLYAQAY
+173 ASLIANLYAQAY
-185 KTLNLEIN
+185 KTLNLEFN

-211 LAQLNNSEELLKMFQ
+211 LSQLNSSEELLKTFQ
-226 EKRGII
+226 EKGGII

-251 LNLGKM
+251 RNLAKM

-269 KDELRRQDPQLTA
+269 KEELRKQDPQLTA

-303 EVNRDVALSS
+303 EVNRDIALTSS
-313 VKDKNVDTQAIREY
+313 KDKAVDSQTIKDY
-327 DAKIKELRNKLN
+327 DAKIKELRNKLK
-339 SKIEGFKASI
+339 SKIEGFRTSI
-349 FASSPEEVK
+349 LASSPEEVK
-358 LMTKNVIEEEIKSKS
+358 LITKNVIEEEIKSQS
-373 LEIKVKNLSEIV
+373 LEIKVKNLDEIV
-385 NKYDSKFNQL
+385 KSYDTKFNQL
-395 PKLAIEYARLQ
+395 PKSAIEYARLQ

-429 EQSQPGNVLIID
+429 EQSQPGNVIIID
-441 VARRP
+441 RARRP
-446 DKPSKPNR
+446 ASPAKPNR
-454 LLIVLVGTILGL
+454 LLIILVGTILGF

-491 RNINVIGWVPQIQS
+491 KNINVIGWVPQIQS

-511 KDLEFIIY
+511 KDIEFIIY

-563 ISSNLAGSFAQAN
+563 IASNLAGSFAQAN

-582 DCDLRKPRVHTI
+582 DCDLRKPRVHTV
-594 FGMNRQ
+594 FGMTRQ

-609 QVNLATIIKPTKLAN
+609 QVEIKTIIKHSKLAN

-647 DFITH
+647 DFIDL
-652 MKTLYDYI
+652 MKTMYDYI

-687 SANYTEFDLLEKAL
+687 SANYTEFDLLDKAL
-701 DILKNSN
+701 DIIKNGN

-740 EGTRSKK
+740 EGTRSK
-747 TT
+747 TTT

>member
-211 LAQLNNSEELLKMFQ
+211 LAQLNSAEDILKIFQ
-226 EKRGII
+226 EKGGII

-251 LNLGKM
+251 QNLAKM

-269 KDELRRQDPQLTA
+269 KEELRNQDPQLTA

-290 EYLKNLQTELARL
+290 EYLKSLQTELAKL
-303 EVNRDVALSS
+303 EVNRDIALSS
-313 VKDKNVDTQAIREY
+313 SKDKNNDNQTIKEY
-327 DAKIKELRNKLN
+327 DAKIKELRNKLK
-339 SKIEGFKASI
+339 SKVEGVKASI

-358 LMTKNVIEEEIKSKS
+358 LITKNVIEEEIKSQGYA
-373 LEIKVKNLSEIV
+373 IKVKNLDAIV
-385 NKYDSKFNQL
+385 KTYDAKFNQL
-395 PKLAIEYARLQ
+395 PKSAIEYARLQ

-491 RNINVIGWVPQIQS
+491 RNINVIGWVPKIQS

-540 KVDQGNMKVIHITS
+540 KVDQGNMKVIHVTS
-554 STPGEGKTL
+554 STPGEGKSL

>member
-1 MSNNNNTNSN
+1 MNNNSVD
-11 EVREQGLQHYY
+11 VREQGLAHYY
-22 NIIVDN
+22 NIIIDN
-28 LFPFSLIAIVAIVV
+28 LFPFILISVVAIVV
-42 SVVYAVSSINIYKS
+42 AIVYAISSINIYKS
-56 TTVLKVSKPSGNI
+56 TTVLKISKPSGNI

-102 ASTALKD
+102 AA
-109 SFNAL
+109 NAL
-114 NQIDSFKVLVHT
+114 RDSVKSIGAIDSFKVLVKSA
-126 PSKLTN
+126 SKLTN
-132 DKPKLLEVDEIASLL
+132 DKPKLLNVDEIAALL
-147 STNVTIEQK
+147 ANKVTIEQK

-166 QSPSPFE
+166 ESPSPYE
-173 AALITNLYAQAY
+173 ASLIANLYAQAY

-193 RNQLTLVKAFLLD
+193 RNQLTLVKNFLVQ

-211 LAQLNNSEELLKMFQ
+211 LAELNSSEEILKIFQ
-226 EKRGII
+226 EKGGII

-251 LNLGKM
+251 QNMAKM
-257 ELAISEKTLKQY
+257 ELTISEKTLKQY
-269 KDELRRQDPQLTA
+269 KEELRKQDPQLTA

-290 EYLKNLQTELARL
+290 EYLKTLQTELAKL
-303 EVNRDVALSS
+303 EVNRDIALSGA
-313 VKDKNVDTQAIREY
+313 KDKNVDNQLVRDY
-327 DAKIKELRNKLN
+327 DAKIKELKNKLK

-358 LMTKNVIEEEIKSKS
+358 ELTKNVIEEEIKSQA
-373 LEIKVKNLSEIV
+373 LEIKVKNLNEIV
-385 NKYDSKFNQL
+385 KTYDSKFNQL
-395 PKLAIEYARLQ
+395 PKSAIEYARLQ
-406 RGRESLEKLYILVE
+406 RSRESLEKLYILVE

-429 EQSQPGNVLIID
+429 EQSQPGNVIIID

-446 DKPSKPNR
+446 DKPAKPNR

-477 YFDNTVKT
+477 YFDNTVKS

-563 ISSNLAGSFAQAN
+563 IASNLAGSFAQAN

-582 DCDLRKPRVHTI
+582 DCDLRKPRVHAL
-594 FGMNRQ
+594 FGMTRQ
-600 PGLVEYLFD
+600 PGLVEHLFD
-609 QVNLATIIKPTKLAN
+609 QVDLATIIKPSKLAN

-647 DFITH
+647 DFIAH

-687 SANYTEFDLLEKAL
+687 SANYTEFDLLDKAL

-740 EGTRSKK
+740 EGTRSKS

>member
-211 LAQLNNSEELLKMFQ
+211 LAQLNSAEDILKIFQ
-226 EKRGII
+226 EKGGII

-251 LNLGKM
+251 QNLAKM

-269 KDELRRQDPQLTA
+269 KEELRNQDPQLTA

-290 EYLKNLQTELARL
+290 EYLKSLQTELAKL
-303 EVNRDVALSS
+303 EVNRDIALSS
-313 VKDKNVDTQAIREY
+313 SKDKNNDNQTIKEY
-327 DAKIKELRNKLN
+327 DAKIKELRNKLK
-339 SKIEGFKASI
+339 SKVEGVKASI

-358 LMTKNVIEEEIKSKS
+358 LITKNVIEEEIKSQGYA
-373 LEIKVKNLSEIV
+373 IKVKNLDAIV
-385 NKYDSKFNQL
+385 KTYDAKFNQL
-395 PKLAIEYARLQ
+395 PKSAIEYARLQ

-540 KVDQGNMKVIHITS
+540 KVDQGNMKVIHVTS

-728 YKYYYYYYNREK
+728 YKYYYYNREK